1 MSPAVAWLIA
11 EMTKLLVQRIE
22 GAGKFNTLT
31 QAEAEAM
38 VTQLSTGLST
48 SLPTPDD
55 LEKG

>member
-11 EMTKLLVQRIE
+11 ELTKLAVTRIE
-22 GAGKFNTLT
+22 QMGKFDSLT

-38 VTQLSTGLST
+38 VLDISGKLSTV
-48 SLPTPDD
+48 LPTPEE